1 MKNKLTLFL
10 LLFVFFGITTAS
22 VASGASRNF
31 TFTPQVGIP
40 DSNFQT
46 DQKIPIGEERNGTTS
61 STLLADYIRSFYIY
75 ALNILGVLAV
85 LILMAGGVQWII
97 SGGNTK
103 KIESAKKMI
112 SGSLFGSF
120 LLLGSYFILNTINPD
135 LTKLPA
141 IEMRSIEYVG
151 LGCCDKA
158 LESGKAEM
166 TSSQNCKEN
175 DFHPNYGL
183 STSGQCAP
191 YICCLEYDEK
201 SSGTVKSCSN
211 KLEADCQSDEKNKR
225 ETFAESCSNVSE
237 CSGATMGDASCQG
250 VAYGSKPNKAPQ
262 DTRLGELALIKYW
275 CYNGKLYTDI
285 TGREGEPCGTSE
297 GARCFNKDRECK
309 SAYDGEGRN
318 CAEYLV
324 CCQE

>member
-1 MKNKLTLFL
+1 MKNKLAIFL
-10 LLFVFFGITTAS
+10 LTIVFLGIGTIAS
-22 VASGASRNF
+22 AAERNF

-40 DSNFQT
+40 GSDFQV
-46 DQKIPIGEERNGTTS
+46 DKSVAVGETKNGTTS
-61 STLLADYIRSFYIY
+61 STLLANYINSFYIY

-85 LILMAGGVQWII
+85 LILMAGGVQWIV

-103 KIESAKKMI
+103 KIDSAKKMI
-112 SGSLFGSF
+112 SGSLFGGF
-120 LLLGSYFILNTINPD
+120 LLLGSYFILNTINPN

-141 IEMRSIEYVG
+141 IEMKSMEYVG
-151 LGCCDKA
+151 VGCCDKA
-158 LESGKAEM
+158 IKSGKAEV
-166 TSSQNCKEN
+166 TSSTNCKET
-175 DFHPNYGL
+175 DFHPSYGL
-183 STSGQCAP
+183 STSGQCTP
-191 YICCLEYDEK
+191 YICCLEYDGK

-225 ETFAESCSNVSE
+225 ETFSESCSDVNE
-237 CSGATMGDASCQG
+237 CSGAKMGDTSCQG
-250 VAYGSKPNKAPQ
+250 VVYGGKPNKAPQ
-262 DTRLGELALIKYW
+262 NKSLGELALINYW

-297 GARCFNKDRECK
+297 GARCFKKDQKCK
-309 SAYDGEGRN
+309 DVYEGEGRN